1 MVGYALQ
8 VAEEVDVSSTYMKA
22 VSSLESE
29 KRHVATRDMKSH
41 QKNHTW
47 DLVTL
52 PSGRRDVTYKWVF
65 KIKVEA
71 SSAERVK
78 YKARIVARGFSQREG
93 VDYNEMFSL
102 VVRDTFIRVLL
113 ALVVRQDLELKQFDV
128 KTVFFHGELEEIYMT
143 QPDGYRVPEKDDYV
157 CTLQKSLC
165 GFKQSLRGWYKRF
178 SSYIIK
184 LGYIR
189 SPYDWCVYV
198 SKLKDATFIYL
209 VLYVDDM
216 LI

>member
-1 MVGYALQ
+1 
-8 VAEEVDVSSTYMKA
+8 
-22 VSSLESE
+22 
-29 KRHVATRDMKSH
+29 
-41 QKNHTW
+41 
-47 DLVTL
+47 
-52 PSGRRDVTYKWVF
+52 
-65 KIKVEA
+65 
-71 SSAERVK
+71 
-78 YKARIVARGFSQREG
+78 
-93 VDYNEMFSL
+93 
-102 VVRDTFIRVLL
+102 
-113 ALVVRQDLELKQFDV
+113 
-128 KTVFFHGELEEIYMT
+128 MT

-216 LI
+216 LIAEEKMCDIEKLELMSSKVEMKDLGAAMKILGMEIFRDREKELFLSQKAYINEVLTRFVMSSDEPISILCTANVHLTMYMV